1 MITRR
6 DVFQAISDP
15 IRREIILRIA
25 REPVN
30 LNSVAEAFDISRQAV
45 SKHIQILTACG
56 LVIITKRGRERLC
69 EAKLDKLNEVTD
81 WVEQSRK
88 HWISRFGKLDNYLNE
103 IKNTDHGKK

>member
-25 REPVN
+25 KDPLN

-45 SKHIQILTACG
+45 SKHIQILTECG
-56 LVIITKRGRERLC
+56 LVAITKKGRERFC
-69 EAKLDKLNEVTD
+69 VAKLDKLNEVTD
-81 WVEQSRK
+81 WVEQSRQ
-88 HWISRFGKLDNYLNE
+88 HWISRFEKLDNYLNE
-103 IKNTDHGKK
+103 IKNKDHGKE